1 MELKTVIIDS
11 AERIFLDGEELQNV
25 TAYKLKHSADS
36 EGPAEL
42 TVTMYV
48 NVGQVC
54 SEPSKWSLSAD
65 KITEAVR
72 KCLKEE
78 LRTAGSV
85 MDKKNEEHVYVSERI
100 TNISELERIIE
111 KERNALS
118 MLLSQLEKEDIPIDE
133 VRKRIKGILQL
144 HNQASSFEFHVER
157 RKTTDRIS

>member
-1 MELKTVIIDS
+1 MWITRKMWGLLNVRVGRL
-11 AERIFLDGEELQNV
+11 ERQR
-25 TAYKLKHSADS
+25 
-36 EGPAEL
+36 
-42 TVTMYV
+42 
-48 NVGQVC
+48 C
-54 SEPSKWSLSAD
+54 LSAD
-65 KITEAVR
+65 EIAEAR

-85 MDKKNEEHVYVSERI
+85 MDKKKEEHVYVSERI

>member
-1 MELKTVIIDS
+1 MDLKSVTIDS
-11 AERIFLDGEELQNV
+11 AERIFLDGKELQNV
-25 TAYKLKHSADS
+25 AAYKLEHSADS

-54 SEPSKWSLSAD
+54 SESSKWSLSTDEIAD
-65 KITEAVR
+65 AVR
-72 KCLKEE
+72 KRLKNE
-78 LRTAGSV
+78 LQAIG
-85 MDKKNEEHVYVSERI
+85 KKNEERIYVSERI
-100 TNISELERIIE
+100 TNISELEQIME

-118 MLLSQLEKEDIPIDE
+118 MLLSQLEKEDISIDE

-144 HNQASSFEFHVER
+144 HDQASSFEFHIER

>member
-1 MELKTVIIDS
+1 MDLKSVSIDS

-25 TAYKLKHSADS
+25 KAYKLEHSAES

-54 SEPSKWSLSAD
+54 SELSKWSLSAD
-65 KITEAVR
+65 KIAEAVR
-72 KCLKEE
+72 KCLEEE

-85 MDKKNEEHVYVSERI
+85 IDKKNEERVYVSERI